1 VLAQG
6 RLRDE
11 AKAVAI
17 DERINKVLDSWD
29 WATVNKVPD
38 RLPLLDRFRKRFD
51 SGFDGWT
58 LLFIQHHLG
67 STIAMVKGFVESGA
81 SVERIWHVDIPYST
95 VTDVNS
101 VIIGE
106 LATAE
111 LSLPR
116 FNDPLVDYAAAQM
129 LRTAQVMR
137 QIASTRPERLLVVD
151 DGAYFL
157 RTLIML
163 SAIGDPAASRLRGA
177 CVVEQTT
184 RGHRFLESHG
194 AEIVEHGVRAVSVAR
209 TRTKLEFEAPFIGG
223 AVASAL
229 LRNRADSWS
238 DVLILGYGAV
248 GRACVAE
255 LRRQLPDSKITAVD
269 PHAADFADVDVSHRV
284 NLRSEMPRSGSFDLV
299 LGCTGTNSFTFRD
312 VHLVS
317 DRAVL
322 ASASS
327 ADVEFGRAA
336 FVEAADRFPD
346 DEIKVIDAD
355 NAREHGLHAP
365 LAIQTSASQIVTFLN
380 AGFPV
385 NFDGRHEG
393 LSLMMIQPTR
403 SLLFAAAA
411 QASRQKEAGLRDLDK
426 GVDEWLLQH
435 ALATLPK

>member
-1 VLAQG
+1 
-6 RLRDE
+6 
-11 AKAVAI
+11 
-17 DERINKVLDSWD
+17 
-29 WATVNKVPD
+29 
-38 RLPLLDRFRKRFD
+38 LDRFRKRFD

-67 STIAMVKGFVESGA
+67 STIAMVRGFIESGA

-95 VTDVNS
+95 VTEVNS

-111 LSLPR
+111 LSVPR

-163 SAIGDPAASRLRGA
+163 KAIGDPAASRLRGA

-184 RGHRFLESHG
+184 RGHRFLASHS
-194 AEIVEHGVRAVSVAR
+194 AEIVEHGVSAVSDAR
-209 TRTKLEFEAPFIGG
+209 VRTKLEFEAPFIGG

-229 LRNRADSWS
+229 LRDHANYSWS
-238 DVLILGYGAV
+238 DILILGYGAV

-255 LRRQLPDSKITAVD
+255 LRRQLPNSKITVVD
-269 PHAADFADVDVSHRV
+269 PHAADFADVDVPYGV
-284 NLRSEMPRSGSFDLV
+284 NLGSEMPRSGGFDLV

-346 DEIKVIDAD
+346 DEIEVIDAD
-355 NAREHGLHAP
+355 KAREHGLHTP
-365 LAIQTSASQIVTFLN
+365 LAIRTSASQIVTFLN

-393 LSLMMIQPTR
+393 LSLVMIQPTR
-403 SLLFAAAA
+403 SLLFAAAV
-411 QASRQKEAGLRDLDK
+411 QASRQRAPGLRDLDNT
-426 GVDEWLLQH
+426 VDEWLLQQ
-435 ALATLPK
+435 ALARLPK

>member
-1 VLAQG
+1 M
-6 RLRDE
+6 
-11 AKAVAI
+11 AI
-17 DERINKVLDSWD
+17 DPRIKKVLDSWD
-29 WATVNKVPD
+29 WATVNEVPE

-67 STIAMVKGFVESGA
+67 STIAMVRSFVESGA

-95 VTDVNS
+95 VTEVNS
-101 VIIGE
+101 VILGE

-137 QIASTRPERLLVVD
+137 QIASTGPKRLLVVD
-151 DGAYFL
+151 DGAYFV
-157 RTLIML
+157 RTLLML

-184 RGHRFLESHG
+184 RGHRFLDSHS

-209 TRTKLEFEAPFIGG
+209 ARTKLEFEAPFIGG

-229 LRNRADSWS
+229 LRSRANYSWS

-269 PHAADFADVDVSHRV
+269 PHAADFADVDVSHGV
-284 NLRSEMPRSGSFDLV
+284 NLGSEMPRSGGFDLV

-317 DRAVL
+317 DQAVL

-346 DEIKVIDAD
+346 DEIEVIDAD

-365 LAIQTSASQIVTFLN
+365 LAIRTSASQIVTFLN

-403 SLLFAAAA
+403 SLLFAAAVE
-411 QASRQKEAGLRDLDK
+411 ASRLREPGLGDLDET
-426 GVDEWLLQH
+426 VDEWLLQH